1 MLEVLNSPFI
11 HIVLPEKSTQKQ
23 TYKMFEPRSRLSYC
37 NACTFQYN
45 EHFSPENQEKIN
57 ASKVQQHNNKATLTT
72 IKNNKRISPYTM
84 AH

>member
-45 EHFSPENQEKIN
+45 EHFSPENQKKTLMHQRYN
-57 ASKVQQHNNKATLTT
+57 NTTTKQH
-72 IKNNKRISPYTM
+72 
-84 AH
+84 